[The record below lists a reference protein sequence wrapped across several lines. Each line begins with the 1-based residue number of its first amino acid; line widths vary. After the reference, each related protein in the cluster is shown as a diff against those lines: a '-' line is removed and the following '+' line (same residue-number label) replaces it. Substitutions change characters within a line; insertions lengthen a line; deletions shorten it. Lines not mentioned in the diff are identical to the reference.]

1 MADAQHVPAP
11 PHDVLRS
18 GLLRAAR
25 TFLQSFLAVVSSAPL
40 LDLNVPTLKAA
51 AAAGVAA
58 VLALVMRWLD
68 TTDVPTIPAG

>member
-1 MADAQHVPAP
+1 MNP
-11 PHDVLRS
+11 VLRS

-25 TFLQSFLAVVSSAPL
+25 TFLQSFLAVVTSAPL
-40 LDLNVPTLKAA
+40 LDLNVPTIKAA
-51 AAAGVAA
+51 GAAGVAA